1 MIRGLIFDLDGT
13 LVDSLPGITAAL
25 NHALEDLDLPTH
37 SQEVVSRFVGDGVEN
52 LVRRALQPDHLENQA
67 KVLDR
72 FQNHYPR
79 DWKTGT
85 HPYPG
90 IMNLLEKLSS
100 LGMPTAVLSN
110 KPHSYTVEIVETVF
124 PQHLFET
131 VRGHL
136 PGSPRKPDPT
146 TALEIVT
153 GWKLR
158 PNEVAYVGDSTVDL
172 GTARA
177 AGLIPLIFSWGYG
190 TPNDFPLLHSTDDLE
205 RALS

>member
-1 MIRGLIFDLDGT
+1 M
-13 LVDSLPGITAAL
+13 
-25 NHALEDLDLPTH
+25 
-37 SQEVVSRFVGDGVEN
+37 VSRFVGDGVEN

-79 DWKTGT
+79 DWKIGT

-90 IMNLLEKLSS
+90 IMNLLEKLSG
-100 LGMPTAVLSN
+100 LGMPMAVLSN

-124 PQHLFET
+124 RQHLFET

-136 PGSPRKPDPT
+136 LGSPRKPDPT

-172 GTARA
+172 ATARA

-190 TPNDFPLLHSTDDLE
+190 TPDDFPLLHSTTDLE